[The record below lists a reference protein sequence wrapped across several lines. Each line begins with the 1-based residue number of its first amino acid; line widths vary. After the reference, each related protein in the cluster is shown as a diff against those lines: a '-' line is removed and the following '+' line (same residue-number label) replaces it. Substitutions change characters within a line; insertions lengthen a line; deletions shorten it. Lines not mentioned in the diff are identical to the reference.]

1 MQKPASKFYSRQDV
15 AGYLG
20 VSVQTIDRLI
30 KDGELPC
37 VQVRDRVLIAPAA
50 LDEFIEQNTKYRG

>member
-1 MQKPASKFYSRQDV
+1 MQNPKSKLYSRQDV
-15 AGYLG
+15 AGFLG

-37 VQVRDRVLIAPAA
+37 VQVRDRVLVTPAA